1 MDLKSIIGAGK
12 RAHIAAKAKMP
23 GMNLSARFFVQFQN
37 GTVYQY
43 KTDSL
48 GMAKLA
54 NINFN
59 EVVMVQMASGVMK
72 GIGRG
77 SRFSPKV
84 ITMLEFKEVF
94 EAPVFQEIEEDE
106 KEDF

>member
-1 MDLKSIIGAGK
+1 MELKNIIEAGK
-12 RAHIAAKAKMP
+12 RAHKNAVAKMP
-23 GMNLSARFFVQFQN
+23 DIKLTARFFVQFQN

-54 NINFN
+54 NINFD
-59 EVVMVQMASGVMK
+59 EVAMVQMASGVMK
-72 GIGRG
+72 GFGRG
-77 SRFSPKV
+77 SRFNPKI
-84 ITMLEFKEVF
+84 ITMLDFKEVF
-94 EAPVFQEIEEDE
+94 EAPVFQEIEDE